1 MSMTLDPAAR
11 RDDLAGRLFR
21 AALGALELQAVYLG
35 DRLGLY
41 RSLADDGASTAPE
54 LAARSG
60 IGARYAREW
69 LEQQATAGNLD
80 VDDVA
85 AEPDARR
92 YTLPAGFDD
101 VLLEPESVSL
111 IGPMARFVQG
121 TAASMPSL
129 LAAYRSGGGVDWGDY
144 SDDVVEAQEAMNCPQ
159 FLAFMGDWIGDLP
172 DIAARL
178 RSGSGQVADIACGT
192 GWSSIAIARAFPGS
206 RVDGIDIDAGSIER
220 ARANA
225 AAAGAG
231 KNVAFVLADGARTE
245 GEGVYDLVTIFEA
258 THDMARPAE
267 VLATAKRLLAPG
279 GAVLIGDERV
289 GDAFEAPGDEM
300 ERIMYAFSLVSC
312 LPNGLADQPSVGTG
326 TVMRA
331 STLEGYARE
340 AGFTG
345 FTVLPT
351 EHGQF
356 RFYRLDP

>member
-11 RDDLAGRLFR
+11 RDDLSGRLFG

-41 RSLADDGASTAPE
+41 RSLADDGAATAPE
-54 LAARSG
+54 LAARTG

-92 YTLPAGFDD
+92 YTLPEGFAD

-111 IGPMARFVQG
+111 IGPMARYVQG
-121 TAASMPSL
+121 AAASMPAL

-144 SDDVVEAQEAMNCPQ
+144 TDDVVEAQEAMNRPQ

-178 RSGSGQVADIACGT
+178 RSGSGRVADIACGT

-220 ARANA
+220 ARSNA
-225 AAAGAG
+225 AAANAG
-231 KNVAFVLADGARTE
+231 ENVAFVHADGARTE

-289 GDAFEAPGDEM
+289 GDAFGAPGDEM
-300 ERIMYAFSLVSC
+300 ERIMYAFSVVSC

>member
-11 RDDLAGRLFR
+11 RDDLAGRLFG

-41 RSLADDGASTAPE
+41 RSLADDGAATAPE

-144 SDDVVEAQEAMNCPQ
+144 SDDVVEAQEAMNRPQ